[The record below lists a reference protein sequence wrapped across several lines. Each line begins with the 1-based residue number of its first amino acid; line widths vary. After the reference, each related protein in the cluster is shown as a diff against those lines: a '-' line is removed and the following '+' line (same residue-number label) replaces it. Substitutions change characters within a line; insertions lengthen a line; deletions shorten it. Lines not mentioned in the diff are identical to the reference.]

1 MDRKVLQ
8 KLVEQA
14 RKDPKFLHALVF
26 DPESVLKQV
35 DYLDRTARARLV
47 GNSPDEVLATMLGER
62 AAADAAQG
70 YAP

>member
-8 KLVEQA
+8 KLVDQA
-14 RKDPKFLHALVF
+14 RKDPKFLHALIF

-35 DYLDRTARARLV
+35 DYLDRAARAKLV
-47 GNSPDEVLATMLGER
+47 GNSPDEVIAAILGARAT
-62 AAADAAQG
+62 ADTGQD